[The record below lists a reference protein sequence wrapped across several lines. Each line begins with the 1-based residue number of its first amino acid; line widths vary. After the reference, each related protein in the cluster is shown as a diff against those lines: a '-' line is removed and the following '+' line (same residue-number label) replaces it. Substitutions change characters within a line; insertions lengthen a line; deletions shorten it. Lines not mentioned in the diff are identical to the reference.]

1 MPKKANK
8 KRKKPSPAQA
18 AQNKK
23 QTPEAGQAKK
33 SKKPLI
39 IAIAAVAAVC
49 AVAVALI
56 AAGVFKRH
64 ESIDGSWTSPED
76 GFGITVEGDRMVD
89 SDGGEYRL
97 EYSGDVITIFMS
109 DNASEGAGEYVADFA
124 FVIEDDTL
132 LLYNTGD
139 ADREYPERV
148 FVRSET
154 PADSGGDTESSS
166 GASSEGSDE
175 PDDGIPDFET
185 LGIADDLMKTGVV
198 YSLTTKDYTED
209 GVTIKGTLEVA
220 GYEKTALTE
229 KALTFAEDMGVDLTG
244 YESRAVTLKVNFD
257 SMTADVA
264 YIAADYY
271 NAKLFEDNFEPIGVS
286 AGGTQYAKSKIK
298 YNGAEYAVYMLGDA
312 GYYEDETVYKS
323 TDVWEA
329 IVPEGYDGVCFGYY
343 NTQLLDSIP
352 DGVSNA
358 YSYDY
363 YKKGDMY
370 YFRCA

>member
-23 QTPEAGQAKK
+23 QTPEARRAKK

-49 AVAVALI
+49 AVFIVLLLTGVLSPKGGLNGTWENAEFGYKLI
-56 AAGVFKRH
+56 
-64 ESIDGSWTSPED
+64 IDGDTAVNED
-76 GFGITVEGDRMVD
+76 GTFMKVETDGDLL
-89 SDGGEYRL
+89 SLIYENGERY
-97 EYSGDVITIFMS
+97 EY
-109 DNASEGAGEYVADFA
+109 AYV
-124 FVIEDDTL
+124 VENDTL
-132 LLYNTGD
+132 AVFEASDESRQSPLVVFTR
-139 ADREYPERV
+139 ADGASLP
-148 FVRSET
+148 
-154 PADSGGDTESSS
+154 ESSS
-166 GASSEGSDE
+166 EPSSSEPSSSEPSSDGSGDE

-244 YESRAVTLKVNFD
+244 YESRAVTVKVNFD

-271 NAKLFEDNFEPIGVS
+271 NTKLFEDNFEPIGVS

-298 YNGAEYAVYMLGDA
+298 YNGAEYAVYMLGDT